1 MCDMANDLITEP
13 SMDGNVWVING
24 EKRILVPEH
33 HIPKGFTKIN
43 VTLGDL
49 ADVQSAKQEEVKPNL
64 IGLDT
69 NLTNSNKW
77 FAYLP
82 IENVLGKKYNNLTLH
97 LTRFSLPQM
106 VMGSMMTSYRGYQ
119 KEMSTKV
126 MNAETKELTFEYLV
140 DEKWQNYKALYTLMS
155 GTEGNINKVVDEGI
169 DPISPSEYIPIR
181 IYLLDNYK
189 KKVIQFLFENAW
201 LKIFN
206 DIALE
211 TQNSDEV
218 TASVTFVYDRFSIEP
233 ID

>member
-1 MCDMANDLITEP
+1 MANDLITEP
-13 SMDGNVWVING
+13 SMDGNVWVTNG